1 MKKILFILICILGIS
16 TIILLNW
23 YDAPTMSDDL
33 PYHFVFQKNLIKWDA
48 PLEPIQNIND
58 VIKSQIIHYQYING
72 RSLTHSI
79 AQIMLNLIPLKL
91 AKFLN
96 AVLFLLLVYL
106 TAKYVR
112 IRKENQF
119 FLMTLVFGLLF
130 LVISG
135 FYTGFIWLLGSMI
148 YLLALVITICFLFL
162 LRWLGERSMNWK
174 LLPLIPLSFLM
185 GWTHEAIA
193 LPLSAAWFL
202 YLVFHYKTVFRQANA
217 YCMLAYMLGMLMI
230 IMTPALWNRADL
242 GGITLSQRIFSGFF
256 NIVFGLRIS
265 WILVL
270 SLLIL
275 FFKNKK
281 HFLEVINHH
290 KYLLTAWIVAVFIV
304 FSCGINIDRVPI
316 CADFIAMLMLLQLLQ
331 AERLKRYRLAAMLLI
346 AFTTVMVAV
355 PAIQLN
361 AINYHH
367 FQYHQQQLSKTD
379 SHLIK
384 VRQMQNSMNPW
395 MKSIAKRYVFQ
406 TIEFSFYNCYMA
418 FDKNDINNKAIAKLY
433 HKQEVV
439 FLPEDVMNRIEKDS
453 TAYRTMESDE
463 NEKLYILQLKDN
475 QQVNNVTFLLGEEVP
490 LKFYQRLLTYPND
503 YYELDSFN
511 YEVLDICNRRYLVMT
526 IPPSNISRRI
536 KQINIE

>member
-1 MKKILFILICILGIS
+1 MKKIFYIIFCILAIS
-16 TIILLNW
+16 IIILLNW
-23 YDAPTMSDDL
+23 YDTPTMSDDL
-33 PYHFVFQKNLIKWDA
+33 LYHFVFQKDLMKWDA
-48 PLEPIQNIND
+48 PFEPIQNIND

-79 AQIMLNLIPLKL
+79 AQIMLNLMPLKL

-96 AVLFLLLVYL
+96 AALFVLLVYL

-193 LPLSAAWFL
+193 LPLSVAWIL
-202 YLVFHYKTVFRQANA
+202 YMFIHYKTIFRQANA

-230 IMTPALWNRADL
+230 IITPALWGRADL
-242 GGITLSQRIFSGFF
+242 GGITLSQRILSGFV

-265 WILVL
+265 WILVI

-275 FFKNKK
+275 FLKNKK
-281 HFLEVINHH
+281 HFLEVINYH
-290 KYLLTAWIVAVFIV
+290 KYLLTAWVVAIFIV
-304 FSCGINIDRVPI
+304 FSCGTNIERVPI

-331 AERLKRYRLAAMLLI
+331 AERLKRYRLGMMLFIALI
-346 AFTTVMVAV
+346 TVIVAV

-361 AINYHH
+361 VINYHH

-384 VRQMQNSMNPW
+384 ARQMQNSMNPW
-395 MKSIAKRYVFQ
+395 MTMIAKRYINQ
-406 TIEFSFYNCYMA
+406 TIEFNFYNCYMA

-433 HKQEVV
+433 HKQNVV
-439 FLPEDVMNRIEKDS
+439 FLPEDVINKIEKDS

-463 NEKLYILQLKDN
+463 NEKLYILQLKDD
-475 QQVNNVTFLLGEEVP
+475 QQVNNVTFLLGEKVP
-490 LKFYQRLLTYPND
+490 LKFYQRFMTYPND
-503 YYELDSFN
+503 DFELDSFN
-511 YEVLDICNRRYLVMT
+511 YEVLDICNRRFLVMT
-526 IPPSNISRRI
+526 IPPSYISKRI
-536 KQINIE
+536 KDVTFN

>member
-33 PYHFVFQKNLIKWDA
+33 PYHFVFQRNLIKWDA

-79 AQIMLNLIPLKL
+79 AQIMLNLMPLKL

-202 YLVFHYKTVFRQANA
+202 YLIFHYKTVFRQANA

-395 MKSIAKRYVFQ
+395 MKSIVKRYVFQ

-418 FDKNDINNKAIAKLY
+418 FDKNDINNKAMAKLY

-453 TAYRTMESDE
+453 TAYQTMESDE
-463 NEKLYILQLKDN
+463 NEKLYILQLKDK

-490 LKFYQRLLTYPND
+490 LKFYQRFMTYPHD
-503 YYELDSFN
+503 SFELDSFN

-536 KQINIE
+536 KQIIIE